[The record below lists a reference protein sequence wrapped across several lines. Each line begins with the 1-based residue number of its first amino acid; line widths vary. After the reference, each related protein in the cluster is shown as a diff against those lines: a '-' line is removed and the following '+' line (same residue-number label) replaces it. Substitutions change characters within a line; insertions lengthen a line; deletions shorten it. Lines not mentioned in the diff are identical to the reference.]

1 MKLTSEQRDLTV
13 DMLHAQDLIGVVDR
27 LQKTSRQILADLSK
41 LERKNFAGESVSEI
55 PELYEQSRQVI
66 ELARKFSKSLDDT
79 MLTLN
84 GQFSSIAEKLL

>member
-41 LERKNFAGESVSEI
+41 LERKNFAGEPVSEI
-55 PELYEQSRQVI
+55 PDFCDQTREVI
-66 ELARKFSKSLDDT
+66 DLARKFSRSLDNT
-79 MLTLN
+79 MLILN
-84 GQFSSIAEKLL
+84 GQFFSIAEKLL